1 MRYVCTECQTA
12 SAVAESYGA
21 RYTFGYL
28 NASMSVQ
35 FKMVSMCREKPI
47 YALPRLPDVSP
58 TLPLKQFQC
67 LIDDGPLSSFE
78 GRSSNAFSFHASLLQ
93 AIDGVI
99 SVALRPQVMSQA
111 PQYFRSSEKH
121 PTCESCF
128 PAIVSARSFPFTP
141 ACLGQYIHRSFRRWM
156 STSDTIQ
163 SGLPIPLFSFCSKLI
178 ESCQSVDMTFFLCF
192 FAYFGGGGY
201 GWGRVLVL
209 NCSGRSVVGR
219 SFLQPLSEKRRKKK
233 NVIGVG
239 FRKT

>member
-1 MRYVCTECQTA
+1 M
-12 SAVAESYGA
+12 AESYGA
-21 RYTFGYL
+21 RCTFGYL

-141 ACLGQYIHRSFRRWM
+141 ASRAVHPQE
-156 STSDTIQ
+156 
-163 SGLPIPLFSFCSKLI
+163 FSKVA
-178 ESCQSVDMTFFLCF
+178 VDH
-192 FAYFGGGGY
+192 
-201 GWGRVLVL
+201 
-209 NCSGRSVVGR
+209 
-219 SFLQPLSEKRRKKK
+219 
-233 NVIGVG
+233 
-239 FRKT
+239 